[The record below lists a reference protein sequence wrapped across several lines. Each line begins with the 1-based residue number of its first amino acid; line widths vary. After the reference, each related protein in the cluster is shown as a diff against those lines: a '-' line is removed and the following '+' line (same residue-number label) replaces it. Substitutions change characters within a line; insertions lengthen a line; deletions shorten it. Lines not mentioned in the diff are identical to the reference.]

1 MHVVLKQR
9 GFGNTKV
16 QSDFGIR
23 QPVIGEKSDLSKGN
37 HISERFTDKIPW
49 NPGIRFYKKGF
60 PPSSY
65 TRFLYWTLIS
75 SRTLLTGKIYGFWEF
90 WFHGNYCIVLDEWQL
105 NIR

>member
-37 HISERFTDKIPW
+37 HISERFTDKIP
-49 NPGIRFYKKGF
+49 
-60 PPSSY
+60 
-65 TRFLYWTLIS
+65 
-75 SRTLLTGKIYGFWEF
+75 
-90 WFHGNYCIVLDEWQL
+90 
-105 NIR
+105 